1 MAVRSGSSSS
11 TSAPSKTLTKVG
23 SGDTSLAI
31 PPRRVK
37 LTVPGR
43 DETVLKWLD
52 EQDNASA
59 SVRHLIREYIR
70 MNGVTDPLTAPV
82 EVQAQAGRPTKAELD
97 RRAVALS
104 EALAA
109 AGQTPAQIKSYLA
122 ASGLPMA
129 GVSDGVS
136 ANTAASATA
145 STAQPAQI
153 DPVLAPDPEP
163 APVADT
169 EAAPVPVPL
178 SSLATEAVTEEVA
191 AEVAS
196 TDAANTD
203 SNDNWLGAI

>member
-23 SGDTSLAI
+23 GGDTSLAI

-70 MNGVTDPLTAPV
+70 TNGVTDPLTAPV

-136 ANTAASATA
+136 ANTAASAAA

-153 DPVLAPDPEP
+153 DPVPAPVPEP
-163 APVADT
+163 ASVADVAADT
-169 EAAPVPVPL
+169 EAAPVSVPL

-191 AEVAS
+191 AE
-196 TDAANTD
+196 AANTD